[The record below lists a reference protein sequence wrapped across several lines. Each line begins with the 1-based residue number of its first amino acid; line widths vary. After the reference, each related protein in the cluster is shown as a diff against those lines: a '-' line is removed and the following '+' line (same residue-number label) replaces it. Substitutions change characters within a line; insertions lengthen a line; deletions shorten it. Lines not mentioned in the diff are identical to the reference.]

1 MPDFFEDSF
10 GTLEGSLGSQTPIT
24 KVEPLDYDDISMLM
38 MSGGGGPF
46 TPASTA
52 PSDLIIGTPCDD
64 SPTPSYSVT
73 SGNSASSTPS
83 PSVADASKPEGEKK
97 PVKKRK
103 SWGQVLP
110 TPTTNLPPR
119 YVHSS
124 PLLFSQLHKS
134 NQANFHPRKR
144 AKTEPEKEQR
154 RIERVIRNR
163 QAAQTSRE
171 RKRLEYEALEKAKSA
186 LEVDNVELKNRLSS
200 TERENI
206 ELAQRLQSLEQQL
219 KIFQDTMKVAKQI
232 ANTVQSSSQAQPLP
246 SPAASDDVSSQ
257 MSFIDTTLDPNAL
270 FSGEVGVESSSSLD
284 IANVE
289 ALYKTQQTAVLLC
302 DLPCLQRA
310 SRPSTELLTIW
321 MMQYLLLATMTSTIY
336 SIQMPFLQL
345 FLSLKR
351 GIRIPDSQLARFSPL
366 ILWLIMT
373 KPTKQLWRRLLT
385 CNPACALLSL
395 VATDE
400 RLLSESSQL
409 KLFGRLGSFSAN
421 GDGGLGVLENNPAGE
436 LRRLVEE
443 LGLEDGCSGEDY
455 GPVKRSGS
463 WNITRRPPT
472 PGCGGRI

>member
-1 MPDFFEDSF
+1 MPDYFDDSF
-10 GTLEGSLGSQTPIT
+10 GSLEGSLDVQTPIT
-24 KVEPLDYDDISMLM
+24 KDEPLDYDDFGTLDM
-38 MSGGGGPF
+38 MSGSI

-52 PSDLIIGTPCDD
+52 PSDLIIGTPCGG
-64 SPTPSYSVT
+64 SPTPSCS
-73 SGNSASSTPS
+73 SNSASSTPS
-83 PSVADASKPEGEKK
+83 PSNADPLKTDGEKK

-110 TPTTNLPPR
+110 TPTTNLP
-119 YVHSS
+119 
-124 PLLFSQLHKS
+124 
-134 NQANFHPRKR
+134 PRKR

-186 LEVDNVELKNRLSS
+186 LEVDNVELKTRLTS

-219 KIFQDTMKVAKQI
+219 KTFQDTIRVAQEI
-232 ANTVQSSSQAQPLP
+232 AQTAQSSSQTQPLP
-246 SPAASDDVSSQ
+246 SPAASDDVPSRISYV
-257 MSFIDTTLDPNAL
+257 DATLDPNTL
-270 FSGEVGVESSSSLD
+270 FSGDANNNSSSSLD

-289 ALYKTQQTAVLLC
+289 ALFKTQQTAVLLC

-310 SRPSTELLTIW
+310 SRPSAELLTIW
-321 MMQYLLLATMTSTIY
+321 MMQYLLLATITSTIS

-351 GIRIPDSQLARFSPL
+351 GNKIPDSQLARFSPL

-400 RLLSESSQL
+400 RMLSESSRL
-409 KLFGRLGSFSAN
+409 RLLRKLGSFSIE
-421 GDGGLGVLENNPAGE
+421 GGGGLGGLDNNPASE
-436 LRRLVEE
+436 LRRLVEQ
-443 LGLEDGCSGEDY
+443 LGLGDGCSGEDY

-463 WNITRRPPT
+463 WNIPRRPPT
-472 PGCGGRI
+472 PGCGRSI